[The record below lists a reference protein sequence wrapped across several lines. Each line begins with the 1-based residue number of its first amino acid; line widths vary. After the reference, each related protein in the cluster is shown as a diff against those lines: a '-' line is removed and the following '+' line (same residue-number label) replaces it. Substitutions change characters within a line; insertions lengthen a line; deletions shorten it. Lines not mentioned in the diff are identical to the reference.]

1 MLRTVPLPS
10 GFLHV
15 LKPNSADRPVP
26 ELPSAKP
33 DLNHGSKVARTE
45 EWGNVLLTTVA
56 KAAVSG
62 SGIAGIPTGR
72 PTPLGPPETHG
83 YYFKVPNE
91 LQAAAN

>member
-1 MLRTVPLPS
+1 MPRS
-10 GFLHV
+10 
-15 LKPNSADRPVP
+15 
-26 ELPSAKP
+26 
-33 DLNHGSKVARTE
+33 TE
-45 EWGNVLLTTVA
+45 EQGSVLTTVA

-83 YYFKVPNE
+83 YYFKVSTE